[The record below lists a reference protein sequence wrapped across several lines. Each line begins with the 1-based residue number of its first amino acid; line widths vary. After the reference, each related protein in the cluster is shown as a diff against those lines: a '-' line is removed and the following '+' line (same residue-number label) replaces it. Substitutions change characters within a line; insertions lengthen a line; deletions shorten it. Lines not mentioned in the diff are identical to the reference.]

1 MESNNN
7 NIIKEEDEKEENTEN
22 NIQNANE
29 IKQEKESTNKIEIK
43 KPIISKTEYQ
53 NMIKKRNL
61 MIKNSKY
68 KPIKLLFGKDK
79 KPTNQSQ
86 SLSFSNSNINT
97 NIQIN
102 NYTTYLTT
110 SETIVEEKYQKDGK
124 TLMLENPLCYSVKK
138 LNYKSNNEEMNKIMI
153 IYIKKINEI
162 EDIYNFTN
170 EYLSF
175 IINLFDN
182 LCQPYISTFNNLFIN
197 CIKPNL
203 KYFQKLIPIFQEF
216 SYQLKLIEDRNIVD
230 ANNNPESNLINSVKQ
245 INIIKSEN
253 CNTAS
258 NNIQNIIINNKL
270 YIQLDT
276 IESKFTDILYKMKI
290 YIDELITF
298 KKNYNIQYQNEIEQI
313 FKGIKQRLNDS
324 SLFYEFLTMNT
335 DFIFIERDFILF
347 SNKIY
352 NKISQFLINIELL
365 FKFGHTTFCDYLE
378 LLHNLVKSFYQ
389 DNKNIMDINSLL
401 PKKLI
406 INIDK
411 ICKSKNLRKQIEKR
425 FEFSKVIENIIG
437 HKLVNKINHS
447 LLNYRDLLMQYNYI
461 KNEEIEE
468 IINFNLI
475 KYKTSENFIQ
485 FLMRFIPEKFMFKFN
500 DMIELKM
507 DIKRNTGMFSIYKT
521 SLLIITYQGH
531 IYLFDKDKN
540 LEINKKKEEDFNAT
554 KKMSRKDIIN
564 SIIVEDDNKNEEI
577 NKNEKTDNNELYELL
592 MNNKITQFYPRR
604 NFGMSK
610 LVSKQKK
617 NLMYFYEN
625 YMNYKH
631 YHYIIV
637 DLLNE
642 DNMNNLINVISKN
655 KFV

>member
-43 KPIISKTEYQ
+43 KPIISQTEYQ

-138 LNYKSNNEEMNKIMI
+138 LNYKSKNEEMNKIMI

-276 IESKFTDILYKMKI
+276 I
-290 YIDELITF
+290 
-298 KKNYNIQYQNEIEQI
+298 
-313 FKGIKQRLNDS
+313 
-324 SLFYEFLTMNT
+324 
-335 DFIFIERDFILF
+335 
-347 SNKIY
+347 
-352 NKISQFLINIELL
+352 
-365 FKFGHTTFCDYLE
+365 
-378 LLHNLVKSFYQ
+378 
-389 DNKNIMDINSLL
+389 
-401 PKKLI
+401 
-406 INIDK
+406 
-411 ICKSKNLRKQIEKR
+411 
-425 FEFSKVIENIIG
+425 
-437 HKLVNKINHS
+437 
-447 LLNYRDLLMQYNYI
+447 
-461 KNEEIEE
+461 
-468 IINFNLI
+468 
-475 KYKTSENFIQ
+475 
-485 FLMRFIPEKFMFKFN
+485 
-500 DMIELKM
+500 
-507 DIKRNTGMFSIYKT
+507 
-521 SLLIITYQGH
+521 
-531 IYLFDKDKN
+531 
-540 LEINKKKEEDFNAT
+540 
-554 KKMSRKDIIN
+554 
-564 SIIVEDDNKNEEI
+564 
-577 NKNEKTDNNELYELL
+577 
-592 MNNKITQFYPRR
+592 
-604 NFGMSK
+604 
-610 LVSKQKK
+610 
-617 NLMYFYEN
+617 
-625 YMNYKH
+625 
-631 YHYIIV
+631 
-637 DLLNE
+637 
-642 DNMNNLINVISKN
+642 
-655 KFV
+655 